1 MNRDMRI
8 PNVELNNKT
17 ILVTGAAGFI
27 GSNLVLQLLKT
38 LTCVTIVALIM
49 SMIITMCPS
58 RNGDFGKLKRKLHY
72 IPAPDGNLSGAA

>member
-1 MNRDMRI
+1 MRI

-38 LTCVTIVALIM
+38 LTCVTIVGLDNVYDYYDVSI
-49 SMIITMCPS
+49 
-58 RNGDFGKLKRKLHY
+58 KEW
-72 IPAPDGNLSGAA
+72 